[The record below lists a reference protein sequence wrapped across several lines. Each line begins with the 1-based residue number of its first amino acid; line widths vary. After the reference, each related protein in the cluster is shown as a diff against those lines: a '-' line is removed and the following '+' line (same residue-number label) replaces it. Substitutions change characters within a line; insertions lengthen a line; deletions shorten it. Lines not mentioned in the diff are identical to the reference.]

1 MMINKSWSKTALWFS
16 YIFNA
21 FFWQSTRFPWGNLS
35 SAMKKINVFYSW
47 YKYKKP
53 FWNIFEEKYFAP
65 LRILNF
71 IIKSFVNPFDDI
83 ALFFSDI
90 LFNSL
95 LFDVTSFSL
104 LIKSVLFR
112 KLAVSLLIAK
122 FAC

>member
-1 MMINKSWSKTALWFS
+1 
-16 YIFNA
+16 
-21 FFWQSTRFPWGNLS
+21 
-35 SAMKKINVFYSW
+35 MKKINVFYSW
-47 YKYKKP
+47 YKYKKT
-53 FWNIFEEKYFAP
+53 FWNIFEEKYFAS